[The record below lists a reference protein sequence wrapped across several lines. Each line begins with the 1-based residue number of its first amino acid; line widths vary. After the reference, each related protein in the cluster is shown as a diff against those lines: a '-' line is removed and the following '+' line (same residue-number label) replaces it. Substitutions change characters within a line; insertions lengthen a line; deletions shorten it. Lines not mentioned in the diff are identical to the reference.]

1 MDNVTYL
8 DVSATNHDTVHLLQ
22 SELCGLGDLVLN
34 EGKALVFISDRVP
47 WKVDTLN
54 WTEGNKGLLYCVLL
68 NLKVYTSNIYPAAKN
83 LKNPEYS
90 KLKFFE
96 MISNS

>member
-34 EGKALVFISDRVP
+34 EGKALVFIGDRVP
-47 WKVDTLN
+47 
-54 WTEGNKGLLYCVLL
+54 
-68 NLKVYTSNIYPAAKN
+68 
-83 LKNPEYS
+83 
-90 KLKFFE
+90 
-96 MISNS
+96 